1 MIQENVLHSVI
12 NMLSK
17 LFIILCF
24 LSFILKAQKGIDL
37 SSDSLLLRAKKV
49 YQNDPSLGYDYSQR
63 AISKAIDEG
72 SDLNQGRAYEMLGIS
87 LDYLGQ
93 LDSAL
98 IYFEKSIAILKKQ
111 KQQIYLA
118 RTYMS
123 KANSLSLLS
132 KNNEALIYYTKAHD
146 IFKAENSAKE
156 EASSLMGIGNIYS
169 NMKSYELSLKY
180 YDQALLYFE
189 TIKDSIFIS
198 YILTNISEVY
208 ASTGNFN
215 KELEYQRMSLQIKE
229 RINDD
234 YGLVYSYSNMA
245 GLMAKSNKKDS
256 ALYYANAAITSS
268 TKINN
273 QEFLS
278 SSYHALGE
286 VYAQFNDYEMAL
298 KNYLMAIDIAR
309 RIKNPK
315 TEYNLLKV
323 ISEAH
328 IKLGNYKEATNTLK
342 DFILLNDSLNNI
354 ENQKSFNEL
363 QTQYETDKK
372 EKEISLLNER
382 DKKRQVVI
390 YSIIGLSLLLGLLS
404 FVLFNRFRLKKRTAT
419 ELEIRN
425 KEISNQKH
433 IIEEK
438 QKEITD
444 SIHYAKRIQN
454 TLLAHKEF
462 IDKYIPHNFIFF
474 KPKDIVSG
482 DFYWATEHQG
492 KFYLAVCDS
501 TGHGVPGAFMSL
513 LNIGF
518 LSEAIKEKNIFQ
530 PNEIFNY
537 VRKRL
542 IESIGND
549 GQKDG
554 MDAILI
560 CIENN
565 KITYAAANNEPVLIS
580 NKNTTIL
587 EKDKMPVG
595 LGEKTENFNLF
606 SIDCKKGDMLYL
618 YTDGFADQFGGPKGK
633 KFKYK
638 ALNELLNSISHLEV
652 TEQYEIINQTF
663 NNWKADLEQV
673 DDVCVMG
680 IKI

>member
-1 MIQENVLHSVI
+1 MRNLILIVLLLVACFNQVQAISQ
-12 NMLSK
+12 LS
-17 LFIILCF
+17 
-24 LSFILKAQKGIDL
+24 A
-37 SSDSLLLRAKKV
+37 DSLILRAKKV
-49 YQNDPSLGYDYSQR
+49 YQNNPSLSFEYSK
-63 AISKAIDEG
+63 KAIEKAVQEE
-72 SDLNQGRAYEMLGIS
+72 SELSLGRAYEMLGIS
-87 LDYLGQ
+87 FDYLGQ

-98 IYFEKSIAILKKQ
+98 FYFEKSITLLKKQ
-111 KQQIYLA
+111 KNQIYLA
-118 RTYMS
+118 RTFMS

-132 KNNEALIYYTKAHD
+132 KNNEALVYYTKAYD
-146 IFKAENSAKE
+146 IFKLEKSLKE
-156 EASSLMGIGNIYS
+156 EASAIMGIGNIYS
-169 NMKSYELSLKY
+169 NMQSHELALNY
-180 YDQALLYFE
+180 YGQALSYFE
-189 TIKDSIFIS
+189 SIKDSVFIS
-198 YILTNISEVY
+198 YMLTNISEVY
-208 ASTGNFN
+208 SSMKNFN
-215 KELEYQRMSLQIKE
+215 KELEYQRKSLIIKE
-229 RINDD
+229 RIGDD

-245 GLMAKSNKKDS
+245 GLMAKSDKKDS

-286 VYAQFNDYEMAL
+286 VYAHFNDYNEAL
-298 KNYLMAIDIAR
+298 NSYSIAIELAR
-309 RIKNPK
+309 KIKNPK

-323 ISEAH
+323 IAEAY
-328 IKLGNYKEATNTLK
+328 IKLGNYKEATHTLE
-342 DFILLNDSLNNI
+342 DFILLNDSLNNL
-354 ENQKSFNEL
+354 ENRKSFNEL

-382 DKKRQVVI
+382 DKKRQIVI
-390 YSIIGLSLLLGLLS
+390 YSIIGVSLLLGLLS
-404 FVLFNRFRLKKRTAT
+404 FVLFNRFRLKKRTAN

-454 TLLAHKEF
+454 TLLAHKDF
-462 IDKYIPHNFIFF
+462 IDRFIPENFILF

-482 DFYWATEHQG
+482 DFYWATEYEG
-492 KFYLAVCDS
+492 KFYLAICDS

-518 LSEAIKEKNIFQ
+518 LSEAIKEKNIIK

-542 IESIGND
+542 VDSIGSE

-554 MDAILI
+554 MDAILVCFDKI
-560 CIENN
+560 NN
-565 KITYAAANNEPVLIS
+565 EISYAAANNDPVLIS
-580 NKNTTIL
+580 SQNTIVL
-587 EKDKMPVG
+587 AKDKMPVG
-595 LGEKTENFNLF
+595 QGERVDDFKLF
-606 SIDCKKGDMLYL
+606 PIEAKVGDVIYF

-638 ALNELLNSISHLEV
+638 ALNELLNSIHQLPMPKQMEMLD
-652 TEQYEIINQTF
+652 QTF
-663 NNWKADLEQV
+663 NNWKGDLEQV
-673 DDVCVMG
+673 DDVCIIG
-680 IKI
+680 IKF

>member
-1 MIQENVLHSVI
+1 MRG
-12 NMLSK
+12 K
-17 LFIILCF
+17 LFIFFCF
-24 LSFILKAQKGIDL
+24 LVFGLNAQKSFEL
-37 SSDSLLLRAKKV
+37 SSDSLLIIAKKV
-49 YQNDPSLGYDYSQR
+49 YQNDPSSGYNYSN
-63 AISKAIDEG
+63 KAILKAIEEG
-72 SDLNQGRAYEMLGIS
+72 ADVNLGRAYEMLGIS
-87 LDYLGQ
+87 LDYLGK

-98 IYFEKSIAILKKQ
+98 IYFEKSITILSKQ
-111 KQQIYLA
+111 KEQIYLA

-123 KANSLSLLS
+123 KGNSLSLLS
-132 KNNEALIYYTKAHD
+132 KNNEALTYYTKAHD
-146 IFKAENSAKE
+146 IFKAKKSSKE
-156 EASSLMGIGNIYS
+156 EASALMGIGNIYS
-169 NMKSYELSLKY
+169 SMKSYDLALKY
-180 YDQALLYFE
+180 YDQALNYFE
-189 TIKDSIFIS
+189 SIKDSVFIS
-198 YILTNISEVY
+198 YMFTNISEVY
-208 ASTGNFN
+208 SSMKNFN
-215 KELEYQRMSLQIKE
+215 MELEYQRKSLKIKE
-229 RINDD
+229 RIGDD

-245 GLMAKSNKKDS
+245 GLMAKSDKKDS

-286 VYAQFNDYEMAL
+286 VYAQFGDYSMAL
-298 KNYLMAIDIAR
+298 KNYLTAIDIAR
-309 RIKNPK
+309 RVKNPR
-315 TEYNLLKV
+315 TEYSILKV
-323 ISEAH
+323 ISEAY
-328 IKLGNYKEATNTLK
+328 IKLGNYKEATEALEQY
-342 DFILLNDSLNNI
+342 IVLNDSLNNI
-354 ENQKSFNEL
+354 ETRKSFNEL
-363 QTQYETDKK
+363 QTQFETDKK

-390 YSIIGLSLLLGLLS
+390 YSIIVLSLLLGLLS

-462 IDKYIPHNFIFF
+462 IDKFIPHNFIYF

-518 LSEAIKEKNIFQ
+518 LSEAIKEKGIFQ
-530 PNEIFNY
+530 PDMIFNY

-542 IESIGND
+542 IESIGSD

-560 CIENN
+560 CVENN
-565 KITYAAANNEPVLIS
+565 QITYAAANNEPVLIS
-580 NKNTTIL
+580 NKNTIIL
-587 EKDKMPVG
+587 EKNKMPVG
-595 LGEKTENFNLF
+595 FGEKSDNFNLF

-633 KFKYK
+633 KFKYN
-638 ALNELLNSISHLEV
+638 ALNELLNSISHLDV
-652 TEQYEIINQTF
+652 TEQYEIIDQTF

-673 DDVCVMG
+673 DDVCIVG

>member
-1 MIQENVLHSVI
+1 
-12 NMLSK
+12 MLIV
-17 LFIILCF
+17 FIF
-24 LSFILKAQKGIDL
+24 LTCVMQAQRTHEL
-37 SSDSLLLRAKKV
+37 SSDSLIHRAKKV
-49 YQNDPSLGYDYSQR
+49 YQNDPSLSYEYSK
-63 AISKAIDEG
+63 KAILKAIEEDSEL
-72 SDLNQGRAYEMLGIS
+72 SLGRAYEMLGIS
-87 LDYLGQ
+87 HDYLGQ

-98 IYFEKSIAILKKQ
+98 FYFEKSITLLKKQ

-146 IFKAENSAKE
+146 IFKSEKSAKE
-156 EASSLMGIGNIYS
+156 EASAIMGIGNIYS
-169 NMKSYELSLKY
+169 SMKSYELALKY
-180 YDQALLYFE
+180 YDQALSYFE
-189 TIKDSIFIS
+189 SVKDSVFIS
-198 YILTNISEVY
+198 YMLTNISEVY
-208 ASTGNFN
+208 SSMNNFS
-215 KELEYQRMSLQIKE
+215 KELEYQKKSLRIKE
-229 RINDD
+229 KINDD

-245 GLMAKSNKKDS
+245 GLMAKSHKKDS
-256 ALYYANAAITSS
+256 ALYYGNAAITSS
-268 TKINN
+268 VKINN

-286 VYAQFNDYEMAL
+286 VYAKFNDYSLAL
-298 KNYLMAIDIAR
+298 KNYLIAIEIAR
-309 RIKNPK
+309 KIKNPK
-315 TEYNLLKV
+315 TEYTLLKV
-323 ISEAH
+323 ISEAY
-328 IKLGNYKEATNTLK
+328 IKLGNYKEATKSLEEY
-342 DFILLNDSLNNI
+342 ILLNDSLNNL
-354 ENQKSFNEL
+354 ETRKSFNEL

-382 DKKRQVVI
+382 DKKRQIVV

-404 FVLFNRFRLKKRTAT
+404 FVLFNRFRLKKRAAS

-454 TLLAHKEF
+454 TLLAHKDF
-462 IDKYIPHNFIFF
+462 IDKFIPQNFIFF

-482 DFYWATEHQG
+482 DFYWATEYQG

-518 LSEAIKEKNIFQ
+518 LSEAIKEKNILQ

-542 IESIGND
+542 IESIGNE

-560 CIENN
+560 CIDTSSSVRAESRT
-565 KITYAAANNEPVLIS
+565 ITYAAANNEPVLIS
-580 NKNTTIL
+580 PQNITVL
-587 EKDKMPVG
+587 AKDKMPVG
-595 LGEKTENFNLF
+595 QGERLEEFKLF
-606 SIDCKKGDMLYL
+606 TMECTKGDMLYL
-618 YTDGFADQFGGPKGK
+618 YTDGFADQFGGEKGK

-638 ALNELLNSISHLEV
+638 ALNQLLNSISHLSV
-652 TEQYEIINQTF
+652 TEQQEILNQTF
-663 NNWKADLEQV
+663 NNWRGDLEQV
-673 DDVCVMG
+673 DDVCIIG
-680 IKI
+680 IRV